1 MLPHRRFRARWI
13 PRLYGCGNPLMFRE
27 TGMVFRRTL
36 RAAHD
41 IAERHGP
48 SHLIELVKHADQQ
61 WVIRTFHDGPMQV
74 IVFRLIVGPV

>member
-1 MLPHRRFRARWI
+1 MLPHRRFRTRWI
-13 PRLYGCGNPLMFRE
+13 PRLYGRRNPLMLGK
-27 TGMVFRRTL
+27 TGMVFRRAL

-48 SHLIELVKHADQQ
+48 AHLIELVKHADQQ
-61 WVIRTFHDGPMQV
+61 WVIRTFDDSPMQV